1 MKLDITKLELADVL
15 VALVNGGSTATI
27 TVHGRM
33 PTLTHR
39 LARELIEEAKATGSL
54 YFDSVMGRTLNINFD
69 DRTDDQRRIAAENWC
84 CHHTQHRW
92 FRRVLTE
99 RGIAQFHFDDQNEA
113 TMFWLAN

>member
-1 MKLDITKLELADVL
+1 MNKPSVPF
-15 VALVNGGSTATI
+15 VA
-27 TVHGRM
+27 
-33 PTLTHR
+33 PHR
-39 LARELIEEAKATGSL
+39 I
-54 YFDSVMGRTLNINFD
+54 DLNINFD
-69 DRTDDQRRIAAENWC
+69 DRIDDQRRIAAENWC